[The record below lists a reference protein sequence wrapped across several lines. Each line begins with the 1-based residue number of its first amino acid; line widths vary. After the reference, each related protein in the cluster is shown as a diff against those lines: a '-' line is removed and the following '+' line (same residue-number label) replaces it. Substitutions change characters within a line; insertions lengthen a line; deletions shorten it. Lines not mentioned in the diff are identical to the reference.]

1 MYTVYIV
8 YIYYVYRYVCVSVCC
23 MCYSIFSH
31 VCCTRA
37 QDAGLPW
44 RSGAHADPADV
55 EGQVADEVEILGAW
69 WNCLAKKHQKI
80 GEFNGV

>member
-1 MYTVYIV
+1 MSMYTVHIYVYI

-23 MCYSIFSH
+23 MRCSIFSH

-37 QDAGLPW
+37 QDAGLPG

-69 WNCLAKKHQKI
+69 WNCLAKKTS
-80 GEFNGV
+80 ENW